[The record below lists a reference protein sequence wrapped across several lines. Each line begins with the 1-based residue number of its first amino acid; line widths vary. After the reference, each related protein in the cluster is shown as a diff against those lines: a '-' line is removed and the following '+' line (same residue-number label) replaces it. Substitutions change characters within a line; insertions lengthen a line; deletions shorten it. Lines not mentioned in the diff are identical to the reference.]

1 MKHLKLFEGFLREI
15 NEGLEK
21 HVMQVIDDKA
31 PSLYSKVE
39 WDNGMIVDDEQSAKK
54 IVDVLN
60 ASKEFGHAS
69 YNKKKCEIEFGDF
82 KESEDNFADMYDES
96 HVPKEINEDSE
107 KDRYANKI
115 KDVDEVRPRMAPA
128 PKTDGMMAS
137 QGSKYFDLYLQDEA
151 SYVCVDKYGYVKGI
165 ANWEW
170 MINQS
175 SGAMFAATA
184 KIANEKYKM
193 LRDLGLLEDYGKD
206 YFKRS
211 YYDLWKEWRET
222 TKLKQK
228 QAA

>member
-1 MKHLKLFEGFLREI
+1 MKHVKLFEGFLAE
-15 NEGLEK
+15 
-21 HVMQVIDDKA
+21 
-31 PSLYSKVE
+31 
-39 WDNGMIVDDEQSAKK
+39 
-54 IVDVLN
+54 
-60 ASKEFGHAS
+60 
-69 YNKKKCEIEFGDF
+69 
-82 KESEDNFADMYDES
+82 KESANEDNFKDLYGSD
-96 HVPKEINEDSE
+96 HTPKEMNEDSE
-107 KDRYANKI
+107 KDRYSNKI

-151 SYVCVDKYGYVKGI
+151 SYVCVDKYGYTKGI

-193 LRDLGLLEDYGKD
+193 LKDLGELDGYGKD

-211 YYDLWKEWRET
+211 YFDIWKEWKEWMKMGQ
-222 TKLKQK
+222 TKK
-228 QAA
+228 AA